1 MQSTL
6 KRESK
11 VPEIVVGE
19 AFGGVIMPAFFHQA
33 RLWIMGYGGAY
44 GYPISYG
51 LSGLA

>member
-19 AFGGVIMPAFFHQA
+19 AFGGVIILAFFHWVSRCAIGA
-33 RLWIMGYGGAY
+33 RGAY
-44 GYPISYG
+44 GYPS
-51 LSGLA
+51 LSGSHVLI

>member
-19 AFGGVIMPAFFHQA
+19 AFGGVIIPTFFHWVGMCAIGA
-33 RLWIMGYGGAY
+33 RGAY
-44 GYPISYG
+44 GYPSF
-51 LSGLA
+51 SGTHVPI